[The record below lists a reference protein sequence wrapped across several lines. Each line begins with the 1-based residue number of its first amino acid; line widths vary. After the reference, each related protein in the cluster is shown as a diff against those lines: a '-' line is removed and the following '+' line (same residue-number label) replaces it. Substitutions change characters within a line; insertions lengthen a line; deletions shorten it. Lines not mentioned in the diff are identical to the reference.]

1 MHRLLRSTLIANT
14 TVMAFLLVSNWA
26 FAEPLPAPVPQP
38 LSETVEHGML
48 DTSTPHS
55 QYLYQARLHPNVA
68 ASDERSIAQIWPS
81 QWITTP
87 QAPAQRAKPPTPGLR
102 F

>member
-1 MHRLLRSTLIANT
+1 MRRLLRSTLIANI
-14 TVMAFLLVSNWA
+14 TVMAFLLVSNCA
-26 FAEPLPAPVPQP
+26 FAEPLPAPVPHL

-68 ASDERSIAQIWPS
+68 ASDERPIAQIWPS